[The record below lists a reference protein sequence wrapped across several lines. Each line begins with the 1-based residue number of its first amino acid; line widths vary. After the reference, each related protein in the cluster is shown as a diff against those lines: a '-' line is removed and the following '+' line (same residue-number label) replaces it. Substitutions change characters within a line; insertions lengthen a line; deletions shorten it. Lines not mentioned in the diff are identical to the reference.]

1 MSRGSRAEKGRGRF
15 EGEIVKKKTQILMR
29 GDKELD
35 ESKDLIPVGDV
46 FPLHRSPFDIRWA
59 LYANLI
65 EFIKSA
71 VCYSL
76 K

>member
-1 MSRGSRAEKGRGRF
+1 LRGKLL
-15 EGEIVKKKTQILMR
+15 KKDTNFNET

-46 FPLHRSPFDIRWA
+46 FPHHRSLFDIRCSWA

-65 EFIKSA
+65 VFIKSA
-71 VCYSL
+71 VCSF
-76 K
+76 